1 MYIYSIYLNEF
12 WPHPQL
18 KMDSLSPKQRL
29 IMTGM
34 KYNSLP
40 KIAKVNVE
48 ERILGKQISPSHSEN
63 MEHKSFA
70 TLSQPPSAQGK
81 LVQRAHS
88 LYTIGATGSNEYRS
102 NPLVNF
108 LSSHTSRTTQMDY
121 DILDPSEEV
130 APSTPSISVSE
141 LATGPGSKVCWRIGI
156 LVMVI
161 LFLVILLTVVILGA
175 YFVKREEFGTPDQLN
190 EHDAAMIKLTK
201 S

>member
-1 MYIYSIYLNEF
+1 
-12 WPHPQL
+12 
-18 KMDSLSPKQRL
+18 MDALSPKQRL
-29 IMTGM
+29 ILTGM

-48 ERILGKQISPSHSEN
+48 EEEKGILGKKISPSNSEN
-63 MEHKSFA
+63 MVQKSFA
-70 TLSQPPSAQGK
+70 TLSQPPSAQNK

-141 LATGPGSKVCWRIGI
+141 LTTGPGSKVCWRIGI

-175 YFVKREEFGTPDQLN
+175 YFVKRY
-190 EHDAAMIKLTK
+190 AVRSVYSVLTFK
-201 S
+201 VF